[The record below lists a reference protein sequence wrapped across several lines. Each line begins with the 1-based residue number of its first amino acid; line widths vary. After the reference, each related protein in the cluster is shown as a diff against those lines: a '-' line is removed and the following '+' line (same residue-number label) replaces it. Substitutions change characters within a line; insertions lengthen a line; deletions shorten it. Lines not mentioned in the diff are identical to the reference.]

1 MVSLLDQREISRKLS
16 DTLGVE
22 KPPVA
27 VKFLRPGETVPEG
40 FSSPQKRMRFCQA
53 VMEATWGKSLA
64 IQPTE
69 MACGPGPGSF
79 GAPVKDK
86 VFRGEVHH
94 ALGLFEKP
102 EAAAKCLSAN
112 TKMMP
117 GSVSHVLVAP
127 LEYGLMEPDVV
138 ILNVNPEQAMWL
150 CQTWTYP
157 EGHHLKI
164 DLQTEACVCS
174 GIAVSTY
181 LKNEIQIGLG
191 CYGSR
196 SSTDIGPC
204 EMFVG
209 IPGKLLERTVESLIK
224 LSKPLSDSRSKRIF
238 NEAYPEKKGGS

>member
-1 MVSLLDQREISRKLS
+1 VRLLDQREISRKLIE
-16 DTLGVE
+16 TLGIE
-22 KPPVA
+22 KAPVA
-27 VKFLRPGETVPEG
+27 VKFLRPGESVPEG
-40 FSSPQKRMRFCQA
+40 FSVPQKRMRFCQA
-53 VMEATWGKSLA
+53 VMEATWGKALA
-64 IQPTE
+64 VQPTE

-79 GAPVKDK
+79 GAPVKEK
-86 VFRGEVHH
+86 VFKGEVHH

-102 EAAAKCLSAN
+102 EAALRCLSAN

-117 GSVSHVLVAP
+117 GSVSYVLVAP
-127 LEYGLMEPDVV
+127 LELGLMEPDVV
-138 ILNVNPEQAMWL
+138 ILRVNPEQAMWL

-196 SSTDIGPC
+196 SATDIEPG
-204 EMFVG
+204 EMLVG
-209 IPGKLLERTVESLIK
+209 IPGKLLERTAEVLTK
-224 LSKPLSDSRSKRIF
+224 MSKPLSESRGKRIF
-238 NEAYPEKKGGS
+238 IEAYPEKGGSS